1 MMVSSKL
8 SCGYERALPFSFAL
22 VAQLI
27 CTQRVV
33 GSSPTGSTIYTGA
46 YISRLDSHSDKVEVL
61 GSTPRAP
68 TTCALIA
75 QQAAVNR

>member
-8 SCGYERALPFSFAL
+8 SCGYERALPLSFAL
-22 VAQLI
+22 VAQLVAQLI
-27 CTQRVV
+27 CNQWVV

-68 TTCALIA
+68 TICALIA
-75 QQAAVNR
+75 Q